1 MLGLTAEQK
10 RRIRK
15 ELQRRA
21 QAKAAWKAGGG
32 TSKVSAS
39 MKGWAGFG
47 KDKAYKKAQLD
58 YINSL
63 NTSGKKSGG
72 SLTTKQQ
79 DKWKKSYKKAAKT
92 GAAKGKAKVA
102 AYISKKGANVKRPD
116 PGGKKTTSKRINPK
130 TGVKKVDIAGN
141 KPAPKPKPKVIK
153 AGPKYTAK
161 QKQWYARHMKAGK
174 KSKAFIKKTLDAR
187 IKAGK
192 TF

>member
-1 MLGLTAEQK
+1 MALSAEQK

-32 TSKVSAS
+32 KSKVSAS
-39 MKGWAGFG
+39 MKGWAGFTK
-47 KDKAYKKAQLD
+47 KDKAEQLA
-58 YINSL
+58 YIKSL
-63 NTSGKKSGG
+63 NTSGKHSGG
-72 SLTTKQQ
+72 SLTQKQK
-79 DKWKKSYKKAAKT
+79 DKWKKTMGTVKT
-92 GAAKGKAKVA
+92 KGAAKGKAKVA
-102 AYISKKGANVKRPD
+102 AYIKNKGANVKRPD
-116 PGGKKTTSKRINPK
+116 PGGKVVK
-130 TGVKKVDIAGN
+130 TGGKTDISGN
-141 KPAPKPKPKVIK
+141 KPAPKVIK

>member
-1 MLGLTAEQK
+1 MALSAEQK

-32 TSKVSAS
+32 KSKVSAS

-47 KDKAYKKAQLD
+47 KNKAEQLA
-58 YINSL
+58 YIKSL
-63 NTSGKKSGG
+63 NTSGKHSGG
-72 SLTTKQQ
+72 SLTKKQQ
-79 DKWKKSYKKAAKT
+79 DKWKTTMGTVKT
-92 GAAKGKAKVA
+92 KGAAKGKAKVE

-116 PGGKKTTSKRINPK
+116 PGGKVTKR
-130 TGVKKVDIAGN
+130 TGGGKDIAGN
-141 KPAPKPKPKVIK
+141 KPAPKVPK

-161 QKQWYARHMKAGK
+161 QKAWYKSHMDAGK